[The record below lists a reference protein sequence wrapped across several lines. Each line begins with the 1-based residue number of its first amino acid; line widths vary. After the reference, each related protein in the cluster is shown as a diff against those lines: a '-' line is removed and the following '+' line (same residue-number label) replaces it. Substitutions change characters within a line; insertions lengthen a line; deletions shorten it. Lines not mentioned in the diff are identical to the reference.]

1 MQDFDYACPT
11 KEARAQN
18 DLACPIKEARALD
31 VKGIN
36 SKNTIIVH
44 IPKGSNPVGGSKSRI
59 DLTSYIDFT
68 SRTNLTALRKKDKI
82 KAKKANGAK
91 SRD

>member
-1 MQDFDYACPT
+1 LQDPNNACPT
-11 KEARAQN
+11 KEAKAN
-18 DLACPIKEARALD
+18 DLACLIKEARAPN

-68 SRTNLTALRKKDKI
+68 SRIDFIALRKKDKI
-82 KAKKANGAK
+82 KARKANEAK
-91 SRD
+91 LRD

>member
-1 MQDFDYACPT
+1 LQDLDNACPT
-11 KEARAQN
+11 KEAKAN
-18 DLACPIKEARALD
+18 DLARLIEEARALD

-44 IPKGSNPVGGSKSRI
+44 ILKGSNPVRGSKSRI

-68 SRTNLTALRKKDKI
+68 NRKKGK
-82 KAKKANGAK
+82 N
-91 SRD
+91 